1 MLRVVLLLMLAAPLT
16 WPAPQQRNRSVAEK
30 SEKMTGCLDEK
41 GEVYILRDLTT
52 ARETATLRGKGFT
65 NDNFAR
71 YVGHTVTVHGTIE
84 KEGDLTVVHV
94 TKIDDAGP
102 GCAKK

>member
-1 MLRVVLLLMLAAPLT
+1 MAAFGCTPRT
-16 WPAPQQRNRSVAEK
+16 EK
-30 SEKMTGCLDEK
+30 PEKMTGCLDEK
-41 GEVYILRDLTT
+41 GETYILRDLTG
-52 ARETATLRGKGFT
+52 AREMATLRGKGFA

-84 KEGDLTVVHV
+84 KEGELPVFNV

-102 GCAKK
+102 GCSKK